1 MIRLSA
7 ALILV
12 GMIPLVHVVLDPN
25 GVTATR
31 ATFFG
36 TPCVGAG
43 ILVYLAARFLTARA
57 IR

>member
-1 MIRLSA
+1 MIRLAS
-7 ALILV
+7 ALIIF

-25 GVTATR
+25 GLTATR

-43 ILVYLAARFLTARA
+43 VLVYLAARIMTMRSTP
-57 IR
+57 

>member
-1 MIRLSA
+1 MIRLAS

-25 GVTATR
+25 GLTATR

-43 ILVYLAARFLTARA
+43 VLVYLAARMMTARS

>member
-1 MIRLSA
+1 MIRLSS

-25 GVTATR
+25 GLTATR

-43 ILVYLAARFLTARA
+43 VLVYLAARMMTARS

>member
-1 MIRLSA
+1 MIRLAS

-25 GVTATR
+25 GLTATR

-43 ILVYLAARFLTARA
+43 VLVYLAARMLTARS

>member
-1 MIRLSA
+1 MIRLAS

-25 GVTATR
+25 GFTATR

-43 ILVYLAARFLTARA
+43 VLVYLAARMMTARSL
-57 IR
+57 R

>member
-1 MIRLSA
+1 MIRLAS

-25 GVTATR
+25 GLTATR

-43 ILVYLAARFLTARA
+43 VLVYLAARMMTARST
-57 IR
+57 R